1 MDPGARGPESA
12 CAPVPTCAI
21 GIMAK
26 APQAGRSKTRL
37 CPPLQPA
44 EAASLSAAFLGDT
57 ARTIAQAAGEAP
69 IVAYAAYAPLGSET
83 LIAAHTGRDT
93 GLILADGSPPM
104 PERVRGF
111 GRCLLHAIE
120 GMLARGHV
128 AACVLSSDIPTLP
141 ARLLVEAARHL
152 LAPGDRAVLGPCPDG
167 GYYLLGLKAAHAEM
181 FSDIAWSTEV
191 VAAATRERA
200 RAIGLELVELEPWYD
215 VDDTDSLAILLRD
228 ADGAVAP
235 ATRRVID
242 GLGLRSRDLASTD
255 AEPGATV

>member
-1 MDPGARGPESA
+1 M
-12 CAPVPTCAI
+12 
-21 GIMAK
+21 
-26 APQAGRSKTRL
+26 
-37 CPPLQPA
+37 
-44 EAASLSAAFLGDT
+44 
-57 ARTIAQAAGEAP
+57 
-69 IVAYAAYAPLGSET
+69 
-83 LIAAHTGRDT
+83 
-93 GLILADGSPPM
+93 
-104 PERVRGF
+104 
-111 GRCLLHAIE
+111 
-120 GMLARGHV
+120 
-128 AACVLSSDIPTLP
+128 
-141 ARLLVEAARHL
+141 
-152 LAPGDRAVLGPCPDG
+152 LGPCPDG